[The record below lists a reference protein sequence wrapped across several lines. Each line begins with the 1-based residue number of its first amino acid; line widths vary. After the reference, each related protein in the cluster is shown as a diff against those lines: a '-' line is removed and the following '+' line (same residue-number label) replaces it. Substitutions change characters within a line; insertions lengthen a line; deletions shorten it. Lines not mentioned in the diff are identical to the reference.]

1 MTALVDT
8 IRFATEPHFT
18 LRSYAASPSSEDS
31 DAEDGFVVPFTTSP
45 LDECRGSVASE
56 KSPTKLRGYAST
68 THKKK
73 RFQARKPQNATVRRR
88 Y

>member
-1 MTALVDT
+1 MSILVDI
-8 IRFATEPHFT
+8 IRFADPPHFT
-18 LRSYAASPSSEDS
+18 LRSHTSSPSSEDS

-45 LDECRGSVASE
+45 LDECRGSTASE
-56 KSPTKLRGYAST
+56 KSPTKLRGYATT

-73 RFQARKPQNATVRRR
+73 RRFVRAQNATVRRR